1 MNNSKIIFLFFFL
14 SGFQLRAQQSVSDTS
29 ASYISSLNTFID
41 HSVVSK
47 NKAALDTLYSD
58 DFMFTHGTGHID
70 NKSSWLNGVLDA
82 NTIYVSRE
90 HDSMIVERH
99 NDIAMIYGKL
109 TIVRQDGEKKLK
121 YAIKYVRVFR
131 YRNRRWQMISHRTVQ
146 QWNDL
151 PIT

>member
-1 MNNSKIIFLFFFL
+1 MNHSKFVFLFFFL
-14 SGFQLRAQQSVSDTS
+14 SGFQLHAQQAFSDTS
-29 ASYISSLNTFID
+29 ASYLSGLNAFID

-82 NTIYVSRE
+82 KTMYVSRE
-90 HDSMIVERH
+90 HDSIIVERH
-99 NDIAMIYGKL
+99 NEIAMIYGKL
-109 TIVRQDGEKKLK
+109 TIVRQDGDKRLK

>member
-1 MNNSKIIFLFFFL
+1 MKYLKVVFLFFFL
-14 SGFQLRAQQSVSDTS
+14 SAFQLHAQQVVADTS
-29 ASYISSLNTFID
+29 ARYISGLNVFID

-47 NKAALDTLYSD
+47 DKAALDTLYSD

-70 NKSSWLNGVLDA
+70 NKSSWLNGVLDPK
-82 NTIYVSRE
+82 TMYVTRE

-109 TIVRQDGEKKLK
+109 TIVRQDGDKRLK

-131 YRNRRWQMISHRTVQ
+131 YRNKRWQMISHRTVQ

-151 PIT
+151 PLT